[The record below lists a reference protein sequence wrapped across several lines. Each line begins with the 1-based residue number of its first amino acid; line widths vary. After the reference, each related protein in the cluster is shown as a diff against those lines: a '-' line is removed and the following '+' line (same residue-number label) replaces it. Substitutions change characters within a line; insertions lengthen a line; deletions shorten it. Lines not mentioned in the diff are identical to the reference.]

1 MKIEI
6 FSDIA
11 CPWCYVGKRRLD
23 EALRNFAHADQ
34 VELIW
39 KSYELSPDVPEEI
52 PGSAL
57 DYFAEKGIP
66 RDRLAAMMDQ
76 CMRAAAASNIT
87 MNFDISRKFNTRKG
101 HELLHFAREA
111 GRQSDVMERLF
122 AASFTEGRSL
132 GGIDALVAL
141 AAEAGLDPAESRT
154 ALESGRFTAAV
165 IADEQEAAAS
175 GVNGVPYFIF
185 NRKYAISGGQEPDV
199 FLRALETVWREEQDI
214 SADPA
219 SSRHVCDD
227 DNCAV

>member
-11 CPWCYVGKRRLD
+11 CPWCHVGKRRLD

-66 RDRLAAMMDQ
+66 RDRLAAMKDQ
-76 CMRAAAASNIT
+76 CTRAAAASGIT

-101 HELLHFAREA
+101 HELLHFAREN
-111 GRQSDVMERLF
+111 GRQREVMERLF

-132 GGIDALVAL
+132 GGVDALVEL
-141 AAEAGLDPAESRT
+141 ATEAGLDPAESRA
-154 ALESGRFTAAV
+154 ALESGKFTAAV
-165 IADEQEAAAS
+165 IADEQEASAS

-185 NRKYAISGGQEPDV
+185 NRKYAISGGQEADV
-199 FLRALETVWREEQDI
+199 FLQALETVWREEQDM
-214 SADPA
+214 STAPA
-219 SSRHVCDD
+219 PSGHMC
-227 DNCAV
+227 